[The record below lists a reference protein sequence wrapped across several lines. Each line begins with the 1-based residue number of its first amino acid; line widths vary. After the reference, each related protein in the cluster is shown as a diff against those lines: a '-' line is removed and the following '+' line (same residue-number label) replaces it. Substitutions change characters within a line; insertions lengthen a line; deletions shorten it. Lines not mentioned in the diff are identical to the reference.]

1 MIRILLTLAAF
12 LTVTVILL
20 IMQPDTGPDA
30 DVADTSVTRATADPL
45 DLARATA
52 SDTRPRAR
60 PVSQSVQPAPR
71 PLEALSAEAIRA
83 LATSPRAEGPI
94 LLPGE
99 LRAQIIQAIGEGRDD
114 AYIEA
119 LLRQAVEMGETDVPT
134 ALITRRG
141 RLDTHAILEELER
154 KDQSRTVLLGAAD
167 DAEPVRPQV
176 YTVEPGDSLA
186 AIARKFYGRT
196 EAFQQIFEAN
206 RATLGT
212 PDNIR
217 PGQLLTLPDI

>member
-1 MIRILLTLAAF
+1 MIRILITLAAF
-12 LTVTVILL
+12 LTVTAALL
-20 IMQPDTGPDA
+20 FMQPSTSSDPSD
-30 DVADTSVTRATADPL
+30 DVTSVTRANADPL
-45 DLARATA
+45 DLVRATA
-52 SDTRPRAR
+52 SETRPRAR
-60 PVSQSVQPAPR
+60 PATAASNTR
-71 PLEALSAEAIRA
+71 PLETLSAEAIRA
-83 LATSPRAEGPI
+83 LATSPRAEGPV

-119 LLRQAVEMGETDVPT
+119 LLRQAVEMGESDVPT
-134 ALITRRG
+134 ALITKRG

-154 KDQSRTVLLGAAD
+154 KDQSRTVLLGQAD
-167 DAEPVRPQV
+167 PAVTTRPRT

-196 EAFQQIFEAN
+196 EAFQEIFEAN
-206 RATLGT
+206 RALLGA